1 MTTTALVPGSIG
13 AVAAKTGAPLA
24 LAMMDVEAVV
34 IVDTSGSMSAHD
46 SRGGQSRYDVA
57 CQELATLQARMP
69 GKLAIVSFSDM
80 ALLCPTG
87 EPSFLGSGTD
97 LAGALRYA
105 KTFDVDGVRFIV
117 VSDGEPDS
125 EQDALAEAA
134 RIRGRIDTI
143 YVGPESGAGREF
155 LARLARASG
164 GQPVAAER
172 VLELAAAVTLLL
184 DGPR

>member
-1 MTTTALVPGSIG
+1 MTTALVPGSIS
-13 AVAAKTGAPLA
+13 AVAAASGKPLA
-24 LAMMDVEAVV
+24 LTMMDVEAVV

-69 GKLAIVSFSDM
+69 GKLAIVSFSDV

-87 EPSFLGSGTD
+87 VPSFLGGGTN

-125 EQDALAEAA
+125 EQDAFAEAA
-134 RIRGRIDTI
+134 RIKGRIDTI

-164 GQPVAAER
+164 GHPVAAER

>member
-1 MTTTALVPGSIG
+1 MTQALVPGSIS
-13 AVAAKTGAPLA
+13 AVAQDSGRPLA
-24 LAMMDVEAVV
+24 LAMMDVDAVV

-46 SRGGQSRYDVA
+46 SRDGQTRYDVA
-57 CQELATLQARMP
+57 CQELAALQARMP
-69 GKLAIVSFSDM
+69 GKLAIVSFSDG

-87 EPSFLGSGTD
+87 VPSYLGGGTN

-125 EQDALAEAA
+125 ERDALTEAA
-134 RIRGRIDTI
+134 RISGRIDTI
-143 YVGPESGAGREF
+143 YVGPEMGSGREF
-155 LARLARASG
+155 LARLANASG
-164 GQPVAAER
+164 GKPVVAER
-172 VLELAAAVTLLL
+172 ALELTAAVTLLL

>member
-1 MTTTALVPGSIG
+1 MIQALVPGSIS
-13 AVAAKTGAPLA
+13 AVARDSGRPLA
-24 LAMMDVEAVV
+24 MTMMDVDAVV

-46 SRGGQSRYDVA
+46 SRGGQMRYDVA

-69 GKLAIVSFSDM
+69 GKLAIVSFSDI

-87 EPSFLGSGTD
+87 VPSYLGGGTN

-143 YVGPESGAGREF
+143 YVGPEMGSGREF
-155 LARLARASG
+155 LARLAGASG
-164 GQPVAAER
+164 GKPVVAER
-172 VLELAAAVTLLL
+172 ALELAAAVTLLL